1 MSNVSRIA
9 SRPEF
14 VADSIGHALDRVTA
28 PTAVHNALRSALVSQ
43 AVAGEYEAGEVIF
56 RENASADEL
65 LLILAGSVALEMSVP
80 GRGKV
85 RLISLGPCDWVGWS
99 ALMGGGR
106 MTTSALAL
114 TKTQVAKFSA
124 DGLQKMCDQ
133 NPEIG
138 YPLMKCVAQSLANRL
153 VATRL
158 QLLDLFSPPGAQ
170 PRGEERTTSRSTSPR
185 EISPHG

>member
-1 MSNVSRIA
+1 MSSITQTA
-9 SRPEF
+9 SPPELL
-14 VADSIGHALDRVTA
+14 ADLIEHALDRVTA
-28 PTAVHNALRSALVSQ
+28 QSAVPNALRSALVSQ
-43 AVAGEYEAGEVIF
+43 AVAGEFESGEVIF
-56 RENASADEL
+56 RENASASEL
-65 LLILAGSVALEMSVP
+65 LLILTGSVALEMSVS

-85 RLISLGPCDWVGWS
+85 RLISLGPGDWVGWS

-124 DGLQKMCDQ
+124 DGLRQMCDQ
-133 NPEIG
+133 NPDIG

-158 QLLDLFSPPGAQ
+158 
-170 PRGEERTTSRSTSPR
+170 
-185 EISPHG
+185 